1 MSRFDSLKDN
11 FIKNKILVENF
22 TFLSALHVTN
32 LVLFL
37 ITIPY
42 LFRVLGSRNY
52 GLVIF
57 AQTLAFYFSIF
68 VNFGF
73 NLTATKDI
81 SVQRENSE
89 KISEIVSSVL
99 TLKIVFFL
107 ISLLLMTL
115 LTSLIPPL
123 RENRLL
129 FLLSM
134 LACLSEAL
142 FPVWY
147 FQGIEKMKYITFI
160 NVTTRVLATILV
172 FIAIVSQN
180 DFVIYPLIL
189 GIGTVSG
196 ALFALVLVFRKQ
208 EIIFR
213 FQTPKVL
220 VNYFNENL
228 LYFFSNVSTQIYAN
242 ANKIIIGSFLG
253 MVEVAYYDV
262 AEKVINIV
270 KVPYSLLGQTLFP
283 KFSRDRNIAFLRK
296 IIISTVIFTLLIIL
310 ILFLFS
316 GIIVRF
322 FSGTYNSGTVEIL
335 RILSLS
341 LIPISMSLFYGDLML
356 ISFNMKNSYAKMRF
370 FGLMFYLLV
379 FIVMKFSGNLTV
391 MNIAYLVVAVE
402 SLITCYSYL
411 ICRKAGFLN
420 YTSS

>member
-1 MSRFDSLKDN
+1 MSRFDSLRDN

-57 AQTLAFYFSIF
+57 AQTIAFYFSIF

-81 SVQRENSE
+81 SVQREDAE
-89 KISEIVSSVL
+89 KVSEIVSSVL
-99 TLKIVFFL
+99 TIKIVFFL
-107 ISLLLMTL
+107 ISILLMSL
-115 LTSLIPPL
+115 LTSIIPIL

-129 FLLSM
+129 FLFSM

-172 FIAIVSQN
+172 FIVIGKQS
-180 DFVIYPLIL
+180 DFVVYPLIL

-196 ALFALVLVFRKQ
+196 ALFALALVFRKRR
-208 EIIFR
+208 IIFR
-213 FQTPKVL
+213 FQKVKVL

-228 LYFFSNVSTQIYAN
+228 LYFLSNVSTQIYAN

-296 IIISTVIFTLLIIL
+296 IIISTVIFTLGIII

-316 GIIVRF
+316 DIIVRF
-322 FSGTYNSGTVEIL
+322 FSGTYNPETIDIL

-341 LIPISMSLFYGDLML
+341 LIPISLSLFYGDLML
-356 ISFNMKNSYAKMRF
+356 ISFNLKNSYAKMRF
-370 FGLMFYLLV
+370 FGLIFYLMV
-379 FIVMKFSGNLTV
+379 FVLLKFTGNLTV
-391 MNIAYLVVAVE
+391 VSLAYLIVAVE
-402 SLITCYSYL
+402 SLITGYSYL
-411 ICRKAGFLN
+411 ICKKAGILN
-420 YTSS
+420 FTSP